1 MEQSTTVKQRIRPE
15 MLAAV
20 FSLILALPAI
30 GMFIGGLIVGK
41 VALAFCGLAVFL
53 IIASLYFV
61 AADVVFSQSEETGTR

>member
-1 MEQSTTVKQRIRPE
+1 MVQETTVRERIRPP
-15 MLAAV
+15 MLAAI

-41 VALAFCGLAVFL
+41 VGLAFCGLAVFV

-61 AADVVFSQSEETGTR
+61 AADIVFWHSEETST